1 MTTHAKISYAK
12 SVLRLVGYGIGMGMG
27 AANISHHMGFFFSF
41 FVLAVAEIVGIIE
54 EFGE

>member
-12 SVLRLVGYGIGMGMG
+12 SVLRLVGYGTGMG
-27 AANISHHMGFFFSF
+27 AANVSHHMGFFFSF
-41 FVLAVAEIVGIIE
+41 FVLAAAEIVGIVE